1 MSLPSQR
8 RRGAASGRAS
18 SKSYRRRRTRGR
30 RQGVPVP
37 LKAGL
42 AVSILA
48 IVLWTGWYLLLEGE
62 PGDGGKQAPAL
73 TQLSS
78 ERVSDESEDIRPE
91 DLIGGR
97 SLSATEGV
105 PAEQET
111 ASRPVERSGMLSDAL
126 RARESET
133 TLADAPVVIDSN
145 PERQRERAARS
156 EPTPPRETSRPAV
169 QPVETSDAGDA
180 AGLSGAARAMR
191 DADILVTQGKPVR
204 ARGVL
209 NGALLSSRTT
219 DSERVELRARL
230 QALNATL
237 VFGPVADPDDPL
249 TESYRVQSGDTLARI
264 ASRRQLATHYK
275 LIARVNGIADPSKI
289 RVGQSLKLVR
299 GPFHAVVDK
308 SDYRMDIY
316 HGPPD
321 SPTSW
326 VYLRSFDIG
335 LGEADGTP
343 IGHFVVSS
351 NKLENPGWVNPR
363 DSSERYDRNDPAN
376 PIGEYWLGLD
386 GVGPSSVHTG
396 FGIHGTIEPESI
408 GQSMSMGCVRLRD
421 ADIALVFELLE
432 EQISVVHIVP

>member
-18 SKSYRRRRTRGR
+18 TKTYRRRTRRR

-62 PGDGGKQAPAL
+62 GDGGSKQAPAL
-73 TQLSS
+73 TQLSTERSSPQTEQQS
-78 ERVSDESEDIRPE
+78 ELETE
-91 DLIGGR
+91 
-97 SLSATEGV
+97 SATANQENFAPARGESGEG
-105 PAEQET
+105 
-111 ASRPVERSGMLSDAL
+111 GMLSNAL
-126 RARESET
+126 RARESGS
-133 TLADAPVVIDSN
+133 LSDAPVVIDSN
-145 PERQRERAARS
+145 PERRDERRAVL
-156 EPTPPRETSRPAV
+156 EPTPPRETAIRTPEREISRPVA
-169 QPVETSDAGDA
+169 QPTDSST
-180 AGLSGAARAMR
+180 LSGVERAVR
-191 DADILVTQGKPVR
+191 DADILISQGKPVR

-209 NGALLSSRTT
+209 NAALLSSRTT
-219 DSERVELRARL
+219 DSERVVLRERL
-230 QALNATL
+230 QTLNQSL
-237 VFGPVADPDDPL
+237 LFGSVVDPDDPM
-249 TESYRVQSGDTLARI
+249 TESYRVQSGDSLARI

-275 LIARVNGIADPSKI
+275 LIARVNGISDPSKI

-308 SDYRMDIY
+308 SDFRMDVY

-321 SPTSW
+321 SPTGW
-326 VYLRSFDIG
+326 VYIRSFDIG
-335 LGEADGTP
+335 LGEGDGTP
-343 IGHFVVSS
+343 IGHFVISS

-396 FGIHGTIEPESI
+396 FGLHGTTEPESI
-408 GQSMSMGCVRLRD
+408 GRSMSMGCVRLLD
-421 ADIALVFELLE
+421 DDIALVFELLE